1 MTRFSLS
8 QGGPGGSQPPA
19 VTQSYGKQPRNL
31 GLREK
36 RPSRFYGNERRG
48 WPSTFLAGDRAMELR
63 KQEAKQRKGSAQH
76 CREGLSARPPA
87 ARRSRVCNCSP
98 TTQALRNESG
108 FGHPRFSRTALTIL
122 FLSTVTIAL
131 GCSAWEANILE
142 VE

>member
-1 MTRFSLS
+1 MCLCVCVTFKGLHRYDHHYLISLKILVGRMTRFSLS

-108 FGHPRFSRTALTIL
+108 
-122 FLSTVTIAL
+122 
-131 GCSAWEANILE
+131 E
-142 VE
+142 